1 MISAV
6 KKWKILYPEKVKN
19 KNLARETFTKFHSN
33 MTSRFLISP
42 STLPSV
48 VRTSLGLL
56 VLLLASCAPEASTPT
71 TDVNALYTQAF
82 QTAFAELMPT
92 GTPTSTDTPIPPPT
106 AIRTPPALPSTFI
119 ASQLNPLDP
128 PHTYIKDSCEYLL
141 NKWNSNNAV
150 PGTVVMV
157 IMFHGINRDSVD
169 DPNDIL
175 AADFRRMMNDLK
187 EQGFEAINMTQMAD
201 FMDRN
206 AKIPQRSVLLISDDR
221 HQGEYFNDH
230 FRPFYEEWGWQVVNG
245 WISFEDGPRAI
256 SIESNIALEAEGWVD
271 HQSHGY
277 IHNINMGDGSTEEF
291 IRTEFEKSKA
301 DLQTNFNK
309 TPVAIIW
316 PGGGFGVNP
325 VNIAREYGYRLGF
338 TVNPRGPV
346 MYNWIPLADQTDPAR
361 PAYLAE
367 GYVNDP
373 RMVIPRYWPY
383 QVSSNIDTVR
393 QIGNDAVAYAEQ
405 NKAVELEYYDI
416 VCAPT
421 SGAIP

>member
-1 MISAV
+1 
-6 KKWKILYPEKVKN
+6 
-19 KNLARETFTKFHSN
+19 
-33 MTSRFLISP
+33 
-42 STLPSV
+42 
-48 VRTSLGLL
+48 
-56 VLLLASCAPEASTPT
+56 
-71 TDVNALYTQAF
+71 VNALYTQAF
-82 QTAFAELMPT
+82 QTAFAELLPT
-92 GTPTSTDTPIPPPT
+92 GTPAPTDTPISPPT
-106 AIRTPPALPSTFI
+106 AIRTPPALPSTFTTTR
-119 ASQLNPLDP
+119 LNALDA
-128 PHTYIKDSCEYLL
+128 PHTYIQDSCQYLL
-141 NKWNSNNAV
+141 NKWNSNNAA

-157 IMFHGINRDSVD
+157 VMFHGINRDAVD
-169 DPNDIL
+169 DPSDIL
-175 AADFRRMMNDLK
+175 ASDFRRMMNDLK

-206 AKIPQRSVLLISDDR
+206 AKIPQRSVLLITDDR

-256 SIESNIALEAEGWVD
+256 SIDANIALEAEGWVD

-291 IRTEFEKSKA
+291 IRTEFEKSIA

-309 TPVAIIW
+309 TPVGIIW

-325 VNIAREYGYRLGF
+325 VKLAREYGFRVGF
-338 TVNPRGPV
+338 SINPRGPV

-361 PAYLAE
+361 PAYFAE

-383 QVSSNIDTVR
+383 QVSSSLDTVR
-393 QIGNDAVAYAEQ
+393 QIGNEAVAYAEQ

-421 SGAIP
+421 YGAIP